1 MYIVYFILGAFA
13 RRWFGGMFPDDK
25 YKILGN
31 RGLQTVFM
39 CLLFLSIFVHDY
51 TSLGEWIVG
60 IVLTAWLQFQ
70 FWSRGHGVCF
80 DIGRSGQ
87 PSADALIRYNERW
100 YHIPCDWLFEKVF
113 KQACKKYGFLYDFLY
128 MGLRYTCPMIPL
140 AFIDW
145 GFLLIGLAVSP
156 IYAFCWTLYERE
168 TWIRPKHNWLNAP
181 TKWAELVVGGI
192 VYAGAYLIW
201 R

>member
-1 MYIVYFILGAFA
+1 MTLVYFILGAFA

-113 KQACKKYGFLYDFLY
+113 KQSDKKYGFLYDFLY
-128 MGLRYTCPMIPL
+128 MGLRYTCPMVPL
-140 AFIDW
+140 AFIDS

-168 TWIRPKHNWLNAP
+168 IWIRPKQNWLNAP